1 MRNVMNK
8 DDNNG
13 YYANYDLHAG
23 THNTWRRT
31 KNWPK
36 VGKGDLAVWA
46 VVPATFLFSLLF
58 GNMVTEYLWN
68 VFYFISF
75 LFVVCKMRNQNVNQ
89 LVRYL
94 LQRFRVKHKRNT
106 PLWLERSLFA
116 IVLTASVGIFGV
128 GMNSQA
134 YAKFEIVI
142 PPREAA
148 VDTFVSSGKI
158 YLQGG
163 FGKDVKLNDL
173 MLLILPEP
181 LSAEFANSELKD
193 LKVSWYSDGK
203 IYLNEILANISR
215 RYGVMFVWRNAA
227 GILEVQWDKG
237 TCKRVIE
244 ESRNEQLNYSNQLG
258 TRPAEPLRVIEKT
271 INKEQQMEIIC

>member
-1 MRNVMNK
+1 MMNK
-8 DDNNG
+8 EDNSG
-13 YYANYDLHAG
+13 YYAKYDLHSG

-46 VVPATFLFSLLF
+46 VVPATFLLALVF
-58 GNMVTEYLWN
+58 GTMLTEYLWDA
-68 VFYFISF
+68 FYFVSALGI
-75 LFVVCKMRNQNVNQ
+75 VCKMRKQNITQ
-89 LVRYL
+89 LVRFG
-94 LQRFRVKHKRNT
+94 LQRFGVKGKRNT

-116 IVLTASVGIFGV
+116 IVLTTSVGLLGAGV
-128 GMNSQA
+128 NSNA

-142 PPREAA
+142 PPKQTV
-148 VDTFVSSGKI
+148 VDNFVSSGKI

-173 MLLILPEP
+173 MLLILPQP
-181 LSAEFANSELKD
+181 LSAEFANSELQD

-203 IYLNEILANISR
+203 IYLNEVLANISR
-215 RYGVMFVWRNAA
+215 RYGVMFIWRNAA
-227 GILEVQWDKG
+227 GILEVKWDNG

-244 ESRNEQLNYSNQLG
+244 ESREEQENYSNKIG
-258 TRPAEPLRVIEKT
+258 IRTAEPLKVIEKT
-271 INKEQQMEIIC
+271 INQEQQLEIIC